1 MTEGFWDKVLLLKG
15 LYDQTLDPVAQRWK
29 LTRMELDLLLFLHN
43 NPDRATAAEAVKLRR
58 WTKSHVSA
66 AAHALKARGLLSACH
81 PQGNRKTLLL
91 APLPA
96 SQPILQD
103 GLEAQRSFFRSMCRD
118 FTPEE
123 ERALDAIAEKIARNI
138 RDAMKK

>member
-29 LTRMELDLLLFLHN
+29 LTRMELDL
-43 NPDRATAAEAVKLRR
+43 
-58 WTKSHVSA
+58 
-66 AAHALKARGLLSACH
+66 
-81 PQGNRKTLLL
+81 
-91 APLPA
+91 PA
-96 SQPILQD
+96 SGPVLQE
-103 GLEAQRSFFRSMCRD
+103 GRQAQRSFFRSMCRD

>member
-43 NPDRATAAEAVKLRR
+43 NPDHATAAEAVRLRR

-66 AAHALKARGLLSACH
+66 AAHSLEEKGLLSLAH
-81 PQGNRKTLLL
+81 PPGNRKTLPLT
-91 APLPA
+91 PLPA
-96 SQPILQD
+96 P
-103 GLEAQRSFFRSMCRD
+103 GLSFRRGGRPSGHFFAPCAGTSPPKRSGRW
-118 FTPEE
+118 TPL
-123 ERALDAIAEKIARNI
+123 R
-138 RDAMKK
+138 KKSPGTSGTP